1 MTITQKTY
9 VYFQPIKDKQKTMK
23 ATDLTTSPIIFDPE
37 AHEYLLVGEDFTY
50 TAYSGVTSILSQVL
64 FPSKYKDVDEEVLA
78 RAAARGTR
86 IHELCQATDTRH
98 SEPQEGDDQYVS
110 EVTNYELIKVSND
123 IEMIA
128 NEYLVSRDDWGIASQ
143 IDCVDSDGNLYDI
156 KTTYRLDTEYVSWQL
171 SFYAEMFELQNPDL
185 KAGKL
190 YAIWLRGAE
199 SKFIE
204 VPRKTPEQIEQVIKA
219 WQAGETLT
227 TADGDDID
235 CLVAIEERIAILKDS
250 LSELESKRLQA
261 LEPIQAKMVE
271 DGVKSVDNP
280 RIKITLVAD
289 STSTRF
295 DSKRFKADHS
305 DLFKEYSTETTRAGY
320 IKTTLI

>member
-1 MTITQKTY
+1 MTIGQLI
-9 VYFQPIKDKQKTMK
+9 PNKQKTMK
-23 ATDLTTSPIIFDPE
+23 ANDLTTSPIIFDPE
-37 AHEYLLVGEDFTY
+37 AHEYLLIGEDFTS
-50 TAYSGVTSILSQVL
+50 TAYSGVTSILNQVL
-64 FPSKYKDVDEEVLA
+64 FPDKYKEVDADILA

-86 IHELCQATDTRH
+86 IHELCQATDTIPT
-98 SEPQEGDDQYVS
+98 EPQEGDDQYTS
-110 EVTNYELIKVSND
+110 EVTNYELIKTAHD
-123 IEMIA
+123 ITMVA

-171 SFYAEMFELQNPDL
+171 SFYAEMYEHQNPTR

-190 YAIWLRGAE
+190 YAIWLRGTE
-199 SKFIE
+199 SKLVE

-219 WQAGETLT
+219 WQAGETLS

-235 CLVAIEERIAILKDS
+235 RLVAIEEQIAQLKEA
-250 LSELESKRLQA
+250 LSELETKRTQA

-305 DLFKEYSTETTRAGY
+305 DLFDQYSTTTTRAGY

>member
-1 MTITQKTY
+1 
-9 VYFQPIKDKQKTMK
+9 MK
-23 ATDLTTSPIIFDPE
+23 ATDLTASPIIFDPE
-37 AHEYLLVGEDFTY
+37 AHEYLLIGDDFTS

-86 IHELCQATDTRH
+86 IHELCQATDTIPT
-98 SEPQEGDDQYVS
+98 EPQEGDEQYVS
-110 EVTNYELIKVSND
+110 EVTNYELLKVAND
-123 IEMIA
+123 ITMVA

-143 IDCVDSDGNLYDI
+143 IDCVDSEGNLYDI

-171 SFYAEMFELQNPDL
+171 SFYAEMYEAQNPTL

-190 YAIWLRGAE
+190 FAIWLRGTE
-199 SKFIE
+199 SKLVE
-204 VPRKTPEQIEQVIKA
+204 VPRKTPAQIQQVIDA
-219 WQAGETLT
+219 WQADVTLT

-235 CLVAIEERIAILKDS
+235 RLVAIEEQIAILKDA

-261 LEPIQAKMVE
+261 LEPIQTKMVE

-305 DLFKEYSTETTRAGY
+305 DLFNEYSTETTRAGY

>member
-1 MTITQKTY
+1 
-9 VYFQPIKDKQKTMK
+9 MK
-23 ATDLTTSPIIFDPE
+23 ATDLTTSPIVFDPE
-37 AHEYLLVGEDFTY
+37 AHEYLLIGEDFTS

-64 FPSKYKDVDEEVLA
+64 FPSKYKDVDEDVLE

-86 IHELCQATDTRH
+86 IHELCQDTDTR
-98 SEPQEGDDQYVS
+98 PTDRREGDEQYAP
-110 EVTNYELIKVSND
+110 EVTNYELLKVAND

-143 IDCVDSDGNLYDI
+143 IDCVDSEGNLYDI

-171 SFYAEMFELQNPDL
+171 SFYAEMYEAQNPSH

-199 SKFIE
+199 CKLVE
-204 VPRKTPEQIEQVIKA
+204 VPRKTPAQIQQVIDA
-219 WQAGETLT
+219 WQADETLT

-235 CLVAIEERIAILKDS
+235 RLVAIEEQIAILKDS
-250 LSELESKRLQA
+250 LSELETKRLQA
-261 LEPIQAKMVE
+261 LEPIKARMDD

-280 RIKITLVAD
+280 RIKITIVAD

-305 DLFKEYSTETTRAGY
+305 DLFAQYSTETTRAGY

>member
-1 MTITQKTY
+1 
-9 VYFQPIKDKQKTMK
+9 MK

-37 AHEYLLVGEDFTY
+37 AHEYLLIGEDFTS

-64 FPSKYKDVDEEVLA
+64 FPNKYKDVDEEVLA

-86 IHELCQATDTRH
+86 IHELCQATDTTPTNRR
-98 SEPQEGDDQYVS
+98 EGDEQYAP
-110 EVTNYELIKVSND
+110 EVANYELLKVAND
-123 IEMIA
+123 IEMIT

-171 SFYAEMFELQNPDL
+171 SFYAEMYEAQNPTL

-190 YAIWLRGAE
+190 FAIWLRGTE
-199 SKFIE
+199 SKLVE
-204 VPRKTPEQIEQVIKA
+204 VPRKTPAQIQQVIDA
-219 WQAGETLT
+219 WQADVTLT

-235 CLVAIEERIAILKDS
+235 RLVAIEEQIAILKES
-250 LSELESKRLQA
+250 LSELEIKRTQA
-261 LEPIQAKMVE
+261 LEPIRVKMDE

-280 RIKITLVAD
+280 RIKITIVAD
-289 STSTRF
+289 STSSRF

-305 DLFKEYSTETTRAGY
+305 DLFAQYSTETTRAGY

>member
-1 MTITQKTY
+1 M
-9 VYFQPIKDKQKTMK
+9 D
-23 ATDLTTSPIIFDPE
+23 
-37 AHEYLLVGEDFTY
+37 ED
-50 TAYSGVTSILSQVL
+50 
-64 FPSKYKDVDEEVLA
+64 VLA

-86 IHELCQATDTRH
+86 IHELCQATDTRAT
-98 SEPQEGDDQYVS
+98 EPREGDDQYVS
-110 EVTNYELIKVSND
+110 EVTNYELLKLSND
-123 IEMIA
+123 ITMVA

-143 IDCVDSDGNLYDI
+143 IDCVDSEGNLYDI

-171 SFYAEMFELQNPDL
+171 SFYAEMYEAQNPTL

-199 SKFIE
+199 CKLVE
-204 VPRKTPEQIEQVIKA
+204 VPRKTPAQIQQVIDA
-219 WQAGETLT
+219 WQADVTLT

-235 CLVAIEERIAILKDS
+235 RLVAIEEQIAILKDA
-250 LSELESKRLQA
+250 LSELEIKRTQA
-261 LEPIQAKMVE
+261 LEPIRAKMDE

-305 DLFKEYSTETTRAGY
+305 DLFAQYSTETTRAGY

>member
-1 MTITQKTY
+1 M
-9 VYFQPIKDKQKTMK
+9 
-23 ATDLTTSPIIFDPE
+23 LE
-37 AHEYLLVGEDFTY
+37 
-50 TAYSGVTSILSQVL
+50 
-64 FPSKYKDVDEEVLA
+64 

-86 IHELCQATDTRH
+86 IHELCQATDTIPT
-98 SEPQEGDDQYVS
+98 EPQEGDDQYVS
-110 EVTNYELIKVSND
+110 EVTNYELLKVAND
-123 IEMIA
+123 IEMIT
-128 NEYLVSRDDWGIASQ
+128 NEYIVSRDDWGIASQ

-171 SFYAEMFELQNPDL
+171 SFYAEMYEAQNPTL

-199 SKFIE
+199 SKLVE

-235 CLVAIEERIAILKDS
+235 RLVAIEEQIAQLKDA
-250 LSELESKRLQA
+250 LSELETKRIQA

-305 DLFKEYSTETTRAGY
+305 DLFDQYSTTTTRAGY